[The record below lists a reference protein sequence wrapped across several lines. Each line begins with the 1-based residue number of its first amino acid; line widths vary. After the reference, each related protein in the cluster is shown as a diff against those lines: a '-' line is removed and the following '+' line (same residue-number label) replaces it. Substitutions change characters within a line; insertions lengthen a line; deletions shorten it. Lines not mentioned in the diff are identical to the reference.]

1 MTFSIEFADEQQ
13 EYQARIKVVGCGGSG
28 GNAVNTM
35 INFGLEGVE
44 FIVVNTDAQ
53 ALNANSA
60 PTKLNIGNSV
70 TKGLGAGADP
80 ERGRK
85 AALEDVQR
93 IKELISGA
101 DMVFVTAG
109 MGGGT
114 GTGAAPVIAQLA
126 REEGALTVGVVTKP
140 FLFEGRQ
147 RSRRADYGLAAL
159 SETVDTLITI
169 PNQKLLLLGDDELTF
184 IDACRK
190 ADEVL
195 YQAVKGISD
204 LITQNGIVNVDF
216 ADVKTVMSNMGRALM
231 GTGIAKGQN
240 RARLAAEM
248 AVASPLLDDIS
259 VEGATG
265 VLINVVGGSD
275 LKMREIQEAASLVQE
290 QAHEDANI
298 IFGASVDESLGENVK
313 VTVIATGF
321 DEAERHGSR
330 RARRQRQPHG
340 PGPGSRSRA
349 PSASRVAQQP
359 HGQTSFGH
367 PQTQHSQLSH
377 APTPVTA
384 ATATTRATRSTRAVA
399 VLRPA
404 AVHPAPGGAGAAL
417 VPSHPERARRPR
429 RSLAD
434 PRGHASRRRLPPD
447 RTRAAPR
454 ASRPATTTTGT
465 SRRSSASSSRRAAV
479 PPVEPRIDGGAPD
492 STARSA
498 ATRVHLALRAA
509 TGNPEDQRRGGRGG
523 GSGLRGTF
531 SLPWPRRRR
540 PRRRSPPPA

>member
-1 MTFSIEFADEQQ
+1 MSFSIEFADEQQ
-13 EYQARIKVVGCGGSG
+13 EYQARIKVIGCGGSG

-53 ALNANSA
+53 ALNSNCA
-60 PTKLNIGNSV
+60 PTKLNIGSNV

-93 IKELISGA
+93 IKELIHGA

-114 GTGAAPVIAQLA
+114 GTGAAPVIAQIA

-147 RSRRADYGLAAL
+147 RARRAEIGLAQLA
-159 SETVDTLITI
+159 EQVDTLITI
-169 PNQKLLLLGDDELTF
+169 PNQKLLLLGDEDLSF
-184 IDACRK
+184 IDAFRK

-195 YQAVKGISD
+195 FQAVKGISD

-231 GTGIAKGQN
+231 GTGIAKGAS
-240 RARLAAEM
+240 RARMAAEM
-248 AVASPLLDDIS
+248 AVASPLLDEIS

-265 VLINVVGGSD
+265 VLINIVGGPD

-298 IFGASVDESLGENVK
+298 IFGASIDETLGENVK

-321 DEAERHGSR
+321 DTVERMIPIEHARAMSQSMAPPQTVVSQQNPAQSGYMRPAVRESMIPQVSTR
-330 RARRQRQPHG
+330 RAQHAHEARTQAAPASQGRLPMSGARQ
-340 PGPGSRSRA
+340 
-349 PSASRVAQQP
+349 
-359 HGQTSFGH
+359 
-367 PQTQHSQLSH
+367 LEE
-377 APTPVTA
+377 
-384 ATATTRATRSTRAVA
+384 
-399 VLRPA
+399 RPA
-404 AVHPAPGGAGAAL
+404 V
-417 VPSHPERARRPR
+417 S
-429 RSLAD
+429 
-434 PRGHASRRRLPPD
+434 
-447 RTRAAPR
+447 
-454 ASRPATTTTGT
+454 
-465 SRRSSASSSRRAAV
+465 
-479 PPVEPRIDGGAPD
+479 
-492 STARSA
+492 
-498 ATRVHLALRAA
+498 
-509 TGNPEDQRRGGRGG
+509 N
-523 GSGLRGTF
+523 RGTVERVTTSGF
-531 SLPWPRRRR
+531 PNDVDWDV
-540 PRRRSPPPA
+540 PAFQRKQQ

>member
-1 MTFSIEFADEQQ
+1 MVMSFSIEFADETQ
-13 EYQARIKVVGCGGSG
+13 EYQARIKVIGCGGSG

-53 ALNANSA
+53 ALNANAA
-60 PTKLNIGNSV
+60 PTKLNIGANV

-114 GTGAAPVIAQLA
+114 GTGAAPIIAQLA

-140 FLFEGRQ
+140 FIFEGRQ
-147 RSRRADYGLAAL
+147 RARRAEVGLAQL
-159 SETVDTLITI
+159 SEHVDTLITI
-169 PNQKLLLLGDDELTF
+169 PNQKLLLLGDDDLTF

-216 ADVKTVMSNMGRALM
+216 ADVKTVMSKMGRALM

-265 VLINVVGGSD
+265 VLINVVGGPD

-298 IFGASVDESLGENVK
+298 IFGASIDESLGENVK

-321 DEAERHGSR
+321 DSAVEQQEFVQQASR
-330 RARRQRQPHG
+330 DRLSAP
-340 PGPGSRSRA
+340 PLTI
-349 PSASRVAQQP
+349 PSAAQP
-359 HGQTSFGH
+359 RSSGGYLVPRERPSQTEI
-367 PQTQHSQLSH
+367 P
-377 APTPVTA
+377 AM
-384 ATATTRATRSTRAVA
+384 STRRVQHAQEA
-399 VLRPA
+399 RAMSQAQPRLSTR
-404 AVHPAPGGAGAAL
+404 
-417 VPSHPERARRPR
+417 ERVQESFP
-429 RSLAD
+429 
-434 PRGHASRRRLPPD
+434 
-447 RTRAAPR
+447 
-454 ASRPATTTTGT
+454 
-465 SRRSSASSSRRAAV
+465 
-479 PPVEPRIDGGAPD
+479 
-492 STARSA
+492 
-498 ATRVHLALRAA
+498 
-509 TGNPEDQRRGGRGG
+509 
-523 GSGLRGTF
+523 SGLDND
-531 SLPWPRRRR
+531 WDV
-540 PRRRSPPPA
+540 PAFQRKRQ

>member
-1 MTFSIEFADEQQ
+1 MSFSIEFADETQQ
-13 EYQARIKVVGCGGSG
+13 YEARIKVVGVGGSG

-53 ALNANSA
+53 ALNASAA
-60 PTKLNIGNSV
+60 PTKLPIGSTV
-70 TKGLGAGADP
+70 TRGLGAGADP

-114 GTGAAPVIAQLA
+114 GTGAAPIIAQIA
-126 REEGALTVGVVTKP
+126 HEEGALTVGVVTKP
-140 FLFEGRQ
+140 FIFEGRQ
-147 RSRRADYGLAAL
+147 RARRAEVGLAML
-159 SETVDTLITI
+159 SEHVDTLITI
-169 PNQKLLLLGDDELTF
+169 PNQKLLLLGDDDLTF

-231 GTGIAKGQN
+231 GTGVAKGQN

-265 VLINVVGGSD
+265 VLINIVGGAD
-275 LKMREIQEAASLVQE
+275 MKMKEIQEAASLVQE

-298 IFGASVDESLGENVK
+298 IFGASIDDTLGENVK

-321 DEAERHGSR
+321 DAQERDAVVEASAGRPSTMPQTLSSAPPRPLG
-330 RARRQRQPHG
+330 
-340 PGPGSRSRA
+340 A
-349 PSASRVAQQP
+349 PSSM
-359 HGQTSFGH
+359 
-367 PQTQHSQLSH
+367 
-377 APTPVTA
+377 
-384 ATATTRATRSTRAVA
+384 
-399 VLRPA
+399 RPMLE
-404 AVHPAPGGAGAAL
+404 VPAM
-417 VPSHPERARRPR
+417 
-429 RSLAD
+429 
-434 PRGHASRRRLPPD
+434 
-447 RTRAAPR
+447 
-454 ASRPATTTTGT
+454 
-465 SRRSSASSSRRAAV
+465 SSRRPMHSQTVRAAHDAQDARAQAPSTLPRPSSRTAAAAV
-479 PPVEPRIDGGAPD
+479 QD
-492 STARSA
+492 SFPSLDHDWDVPAF
-498 ATRVHLALRAA
+498 
-509 TGNPEDQRRGGRGG
+509 QRKQR
-523 GSGLRGTF
+523 
-531 SLPWPRRRR
+531 
-540 PRRRSPPPA
+540 

>member
-1 MTFSIEFADEQQ
+1 MLIEARRKTLENQKDFGAAMSQPGGTAMSFSIEFADEQQ

-35 INFGLEGVE
+35 INLGLEGVE

-53 ALNANSA
+53 ALNANLA
-60 PTKLNIGNSV
+60 PTKLNIGSAV

-80 ERGRK
+80 EKGRK

-93 IKELISGA
+93 IKELITGA

-126 REEGALTVGVVTKP
+126 REEGALCVGVVTKP

-147 RSRRADYGLAAL
+147 RARRAEIGLAQL
-159 SETVDTLITI
+159 SEHVDTLITI
-169 PNQKLLLLGDDELTF
+169 PNQKLLLLGDDDLTF
-184 IDACRK
+184 IEACHK

-195 YQAVKGISD
+195 FQAVKGISD

-216 ADVKTVMSNMGRALM
+216 ADVKTVMSQMGRALM

-240 RARLAAEM
+240 RARMAAEM

-265 VLINVVGGSD
+265 VLINVVGGPD

-298 IFGASVDESLGENVK
+298 IFGASIDESLGENVK

-321 DEAERHGSR
+321 DTAER
-330 RARRQRQPHG
+330 Q
-340 PGPGSRSRA
+340 
-349 PSASRVAQQP
+349 
-359 HGQTSFGH
+359 
-367 PQTQHSQLSH
+367 
-377 APTPVTA
+377 
-384 ATATTRATRSTRAVA
+384 
-399 VLRPA
+399 
-404 AVHPAPGGAGAAL
+404 
-417 VPSHPERARRPR
+417 ERMEMA
-429 RSLAD
+429 
-434 PRGHASRRRLPPD
+434 
-447 RTRAAPR
+447 
-454 ASRPATTTTGT
+454 
-465 SRRSSASSSRRAAV
+465 ASS
-479 PPVEPRIDGGAPD
+479 
-492 STARSA
+492 ARSA
-498 ATRVHLALRAA
+498 YNPQNQASFAPQATLAPQSQPALRGRESFVPQSRPTVEQQAA
-509 TGNPEDQRRGGRGG
+509 ST
-523 GSGLRGTF
+523 
-531 SLPWPRRRR
+531 RR
-540 PRRRSPPPA
+540 PQHAHDARTQTAAQSRLPLRESAPSSFPNYESDWDVPAFQRKNNG